1 MCLHYK
7 IIYNRRKPRMEN
19 EIKKVE
25 DEFAKVR
32 ENFMKKYI
40 NPTKD
45 KTIDEDL
52 LINKIPDIVNKLLY
66 GEFNVDFSI
75 KHILPITFITTWIKI
90 IDFIQSQPE
99 REFALNVAGLRVCYA
114 TTYEGGDKSNNIT
127 PLCQHVKT
135 PVFIKQHPTPI
146 AGSDFM
152 QELNQKYNKWRS
164 VNIEEIVDSIERNV
178 HYEVLNTFG
187 VDLICPQTVLTIL
200 AAFYAVGIQLAKEQ
214 EGVPINM
221 YNVYQIIY
229 KQGHIFVHPLAL
241 IKQSVKGDGKNALKE
256 EN

>member
-1 MCLHYK
+1 
-7 IIYNRRKPRMEN
+7 MEN
-19 EIKKVE
+19 EIKKVDAVE
-25 DEFAKVR
+25 DEYAKVR
-32 ENFMKKYI
+32 KNFIETYI

-45 KTIDEDL
+45 PSIDVDL
-52 LINKIPDIVNKLLY
+52 LVNKIPDIVNKLLY
-66 GEFNVDFSI
+66 GEFNVNFSI
-75 KHILPITFITTWIKI
+75 KYILPITFITTWIKLI
-90 IDFIQSQPE
+90 QFIQSQPE
-99 REFALNVAGLRVCYA
+99 REFALNVAGLRVAYA

-127 PLCQHVKT
+127 PICHHVKT

-178 HYEVLNTFG
+178 HSEVLNTFG
-187 VDLICPQTVLTIL
+187 VDLICPQTVLTIV

-214 EGVPINM
+214 EGIPINM

-229 KQGHIFVHPLAL
+229 KQGHVIINPLAL